1 MELRQLQQ
9 FVVLAETLNF
19 RAAAERLCM
28 SQPPLS
34 VSIRKLEDEIGMKLF
49 NRTTHD
55 VQLTREGEAVLES
68 ARQTLFHAQEVARIA
83 RSTAAGLSGILR
95 IGFVGSAKNALLPRL
110 LPSFRDNYPNVVMTC
125 IEDSNTWIISALEQ
139 RRIDIGIVWVPLA
152 RRSEIEYLVIERDRF
167 VAALPTGHP
176 LTAKNEITLSD
187 LAEYPFIHYTANVVP
202 GLHSLVSLLF
212 EEAGIFVR
220 VAQEAVQVQTVL
232 FLVASGLGV
241 ALVPGNA
248 ALRPLENVVFR
259 TIECQ
264 PGQLSIGLALA
275 FNPHYETAVARRFR
289 ELAQAQAGEP
299 SLPSGT
305 RRIQR

>member
-1 MELRQLQQ
+1 MEIRQLQQ

-19 RAAAERLCM
+19 RAAAERLFM

-34 VSIRKLEDEIGMKLF
+34 VSIRKLEDEIGVKLF
-49 NRTTHD
+49 SRTTHA

-95 IGFVGSAKNALLPRL
+95 IGFVGSAKNALLPKL

-125 IEDSNTWIISALEQ
+125 TEESNTWIISALEQ
-139 RRIDIGIVWVPLA
+139 HRIDVGIVRVPLT
-152 RRSEIEYLVIERDRF
+152 RRSQIEYLVIERDRF
-167 VAALPTGHP
+167 VAALPARHP
-176 LTAKNEITLSD
+176 LTAKHDLTLAD
-187 LAEYPFIHYTANVVP
+187 LAEQPFIHYTANVVP

-212 EEAGIFVR
+212 EEAGIFPR

-248 ALRPLENVVFR
+248 ALRSLENVVFR
-259 TIECQ
+259 SLAPL
-264 PGQLSIGLALA
+264 PGQASIGLALA
-275 FNPHYETAVARRFR
+275 FNPNYETAVAKRFR
-289 ELAQAQAGEP
+289 ELAEAQSGEP
-299 SLPSGT
+299 SLPPAPG
-305 RRIQR
+305 RIPR